1 MTCWAHTRRTTPAF
15 TGNIAVRVSEVIE
28 NKLLFP
34 SEIGLGWN
42 RVLWVVTRFSL
53 HSGLVPQK
61 LRKFSWETNLQKSV
75 WEFLG
80 RGGIHRPNAAKNTLK
95 VVNNLLLFGQFQKST
110 LIYRH
115 FYDGSG
121 YNVILIQLCQ
131 KLCEQHV
138 SRSLVQIQ
146 VTHYHQNYK
155 DCEALMIQ
163 VQVHT
168 DKLEGHMICVNLC
181 TFSWHCFQGIVKE

>member
-53 HSGLVPQK
+53 HSGLIPQK

-80 RGGIHRPNAAKNTLK
+80 RGVIRRPNAAKNTLK
-95 VVNNLLLFGQFQKST
+95 AVNNLLLFGQFQKST

-115 FYDGSG
+115 FCHSSG
-121 YNVILIQLCQ
+121 YNIILIQLCQ

-146 VTHYHQNYK
+146 VTHYRQNYK

-181 TFSWHCFQGIVKE
+181 TFSWHCF